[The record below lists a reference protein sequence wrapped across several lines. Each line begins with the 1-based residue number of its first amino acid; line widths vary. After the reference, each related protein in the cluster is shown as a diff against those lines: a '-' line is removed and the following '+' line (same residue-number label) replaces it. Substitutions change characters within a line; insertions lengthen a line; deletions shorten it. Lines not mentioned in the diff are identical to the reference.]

1 MNNQERV
8 DFITSRAEALASRYK
23 SGQDYQDLIQEG
35 ILVGLELLDSGV
47 DDDGKLVGAMRRRM
61 NDYHNYD
68 NRTVAIPSS
77 GASRAAM
84 ATIGRSGAVTIAK
97 GSPSELQ
104 ETPLMQALMNSYAVS
119 LEDCSL
125 TTEDSHTQNF
135 EDEEYLQHVLFV
147 MEECLDSK
155 TYDVIAA
162 VYLHGETQETVA
174 QELGV
179 TQQYVNQVLKFGLQK
194 IKGELEK

>member
-35 ILVGLELLDSGV
+35 ILVGLELLHSGV
-47 DDDGKLVGAMRRRM
+47 DDDGKLIGAMRRRM

-84 ATIGRSGAVTIAK
+84 ATIGRST
-97 GSPSELQ
+97 PSELQ

-155 TYDVIAA
+155 TYDVVAA